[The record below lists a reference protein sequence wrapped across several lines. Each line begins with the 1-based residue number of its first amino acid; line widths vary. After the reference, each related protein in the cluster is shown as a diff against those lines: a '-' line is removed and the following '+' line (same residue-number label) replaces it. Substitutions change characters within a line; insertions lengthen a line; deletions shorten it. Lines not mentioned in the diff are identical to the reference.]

1 MRFWCRF
8 LEICLLHAW
17 KCSIPNWV
25 GHGAT
30 WDCGKCLFL
39 WQRVR
44 SKWSLR
50 SFLTPTSLWLC
61 DSLKWIVSEEVGQSV
76 IFWEPYCG
84 ESGDGAT
91 ELKMWLQSWDGPD
104 SAAEI
109 EIFYAERTA
118 DADHCHGPKP
128 ELNSRFGGGSF
139 WIVRCMKGLNT
150 GIMGNS
156 SGWVS
161 PGGDS
166 WHFHF
171 YLHPLWCS
179 RMVPSSV
186 QNKYYSAHFCI
197 LQPLNSVRYWGKGC
211 ASRDPGAGGPW
222 VLYPAKWL
230 TGRQVCVWEGRERR
244 PWSVLLQGI
253 CIPNNDELLQPCY
266 RQRDVFTAQTAAVCA
281 FNSKASQ
288 FRGQCVGG
296 EVLSHDRLP
305 SCLIW
310 MKFGLKSPEMTRVV
324 SVPWCVWFSLQ
335 QRRSHSGQV
344 VQSALD

>member
-128 ELNSRFGGGSF
+128 ELNSRSGGGSF

-197 LQPLNSVRYWGKGC
+197 LQPLNSVRYWGKDVPAGILGQE
-211 ASRDPGAGGPW
+211 DPGFYT
-222 VLYPAKWL
+222 L
-230 TGRQVCVWEGRERR
+230 
-244 PWSVLLQGI
+244 
-253 CIPNNDELLQPCY
+253 PND
-266 RQRDVFTAQTAAVCA
+266 
-281 FNSKASQ
+281 
-288 FRGQCVGG
+288 
-296 EVLSHDRLP
+296 
-305 SCLIW
+305 
-310 MKFGLKSPEMTRVV
+310 
-324 SVPWCVWFSLQ
+324 
-335 QRRSHSGQV
+335 
-344 VQSALD
+344 